1 MLLCNRRHLYYLKVY
16 PADVGDESKQ
26 QVGGVNLLRQL
37 RYYFALLITTY
48 AIGGTKESDR

>member
-1 MLLCNRRHLYYLKVY
+1 VLLCNRRHLYYLKVY